1 LRINHQSMKIT
12 IIGGGIAGLTTAIAL
27 NKIGISTQIFEA
39 APSIKAIGAGIV
51 LAANAMQGFQ
61 KLGISAEIIEKGRLC
76 PSFNIYDQKGKIIT
90 KTDSIANTEK
100 YGADNFTIHRANLHQ
115 LLLSKIN
122 PNDLFTNKKALKI
135 VQNGDKITI
144 VFQDGTSHQTDYLIV
159 SDGINSPIRQQLM
172 PDSTPRYAGYT
183 CWRAVIDN
191 TKLNLTETS
200 ETWGV
205 NGRMGLVP
213 LADNKIYWF
222 ACINAP
228 QNDPKMKAYKVADLQ
243 QVFKDFHDPI
253 PSVLAETQDKNLL
266 WNDIIDLKPI
276 HQYAF
281 DNIVLIG
288 DAAHATTPNM
298 GQGACQAIEDAVVLA
313 DEMQRNNDFKQ
324 AFKAFEK
331 RRMKRTHFIINSSW
345 SLGKAAH
352 FENKVL
358 AEIRNFVFR
367 SVPKSITEKQ
377 FKTIYEV
384 DF

>member
-1 LRINHQSMKIT
+1 MKIT

-27 NKIGISTQIFEA
+27 NKMGIEADIFEA
-39 APSIKAIGAGIV
+39 APTIKAIGAGLI
-51 LAANAMQGFQ
+51 LAANAMQGYQ
-61 KLGISAEIIEKGRLC
+61 KLGISAEIIKKGRLAT
-76 PSFNIYDQKGKIIT
+76 SFIIYDQNGRIVT
-90 KTDSIANTEK
+90 KTDSQANTEK

-122 PNDLFTNKKALKI
+122 KNHLFTNKKALKI
-135 VQNGDKITI
+135 EQINSKII
-144 VFQDGTSHQTDYLIV
+144 VHFQDNTHHETDYLIV
-159 SDGINSPIRQQLM
+159 SDGINSAIRKQLM
-172 PDSTPRYAGYT
+172 PNSEPRYAGYT

-191 TKLNLTETS
+191 TKLKLTETS

-205 NGRMGLVP
+205 NGRIGLVP

-228 QNDPKMKAYKVADLQ
+228 QNDPKMKAFKVADLQ
-243 QVFKDFHDPI
+243 AAFKDYHDPI
-253 PSVLAETQDKNLL
+253 PSVLAETKDENLL

-276 HQYAF
+276 NKYAF
-281 DNIVLIG
+281 ENIVLIG

-313 DEMQRNNDFKQ
+313 DEMNKNKDFNQ

-331 RRMKRTHFIINSSW
+331 RRIKRTHFIVNTSW
-345 SLGKAAH
+345 SLGKAAQL
-352 FENKVL
+352 ENKLL
-358 AEIRNFVFR
+358 ANMRNFVFR
-367 SVPKSITEKQ
+367 ILPKSISEKQ
-377 FKTIYEV
+377 FKTIFEV

>member
-1 LRINHQSMKIT
+1 MKIT

-27 NKIGISTQIFEA
+27 NKIGLQVQIFEA
-39 APSIKAIGAGIV
+39 APSIKAIGAGLV

-90 KTDSIANTEK
+90 KTDSEANTKK

-122 PNDLFTNKKALKI
+122 PTDLFTNKRVVNI
-135 VQNGDKITI
+135 VLNGDKTSV
-144 VFQDGTSHQTDYLIV
+144 VFQDGTTHDTDYLIV
-159 SDGINSPIRQQLM
+159 SDGINSPIRRQLM

-191 TKLNLTETS
+191 TKLNLKETS

-228 QNDPKMKAYKVADLQ
+228 QNDQTMKAYKVADLQ
-243 QVFKDFHDPI
+243 RVFKDFHDPI
-253 PSVLAETQDKNLL
+253 PSVLAETKDENLL

-276 HQYAF
+276 PQYAF

-298 GQGACQAIEDAVVLA
+298 GQGACQAIEDAVILA
-313 DEMQRNNDFKQ
+313 DEMERNNDFNE

-331 RRMKRTHFIINSSW
+331 RRIKRTHFIVNSSW

-352 FENKVL
+352 LENKTL
-358 AEIRNFVFR
+358 AEIRNFIFR
-367 SVPKSITEKQ
+367 IVPKSVTDKQ

>member
-1 LRINHQSMKIT
+1 MKIT

-27 NKIGISTQIFEA
+27 NKIGLQVQIFEA
-39 APSIKAIGAGIV
+39 APSIKAIGAGLV

-61 KLGISAEIIEKGRLC
+61 KLGISVEIIEKGRLC
-76 PSFNIYDQKGKIIT
+76 PSFNIYDPKGKIIT
-90 KTDSIANTEK
+90 KTDSQANTEK

-122 PNDLFTNKKALKI
+122 PNDLFTNKKAIKI
-135 VQNGDKITI
+135 VLNGDKTSIE
-144 VFQDGTSHQTDYLIV
+144 FQDGTTHETDYLIV

-172 PDSTPRYAGYT
+172 PNATPRYAGYT

-222 ACINAP
+222 VCINAP

-243 QVFKDFHDPI
+243 RVFKDYHYPI
-253 PSVLAETQDKNLL
+253 PNVLAETKDENLL

-276 HQYAF
+276 PQYAF
-281 DNIVLIG
+281 NNIVLIG

-313 DEMQRNNDFKQ
+313 DEMEQNNDFSE
-324 AFKAFEK
+324 AFKTFEK
-331 RRMKRTHFIINSSW
+331 RRLKRTHFIVNTSW
-345 SLGKAAH
+345 SLGKAAQM
-352 FENKVL
+352 ENKTL

-367 SVPKSITEKQ
+367 IVPKSITDKQ

>member
-1 LRINHQSMKIT
+1 MKIT

-27 NKIGISTQIFEA
+27 NKIGLQVQIFEA
-39 APSIKAIGAGIV
+39 APSIKAIGAGLV

-90 KTDSIANTEK
+90 KTDSIANTKK

-122 PNDLFTNKKALKI
+122 PTDLFTNKRVVNI
-135 VQNGDKITI
+135 VLNGEKTSV
-144 VFQDGTSHQTDYLIV
+144 VFQDGTTHDTDYLIV
-159 SDGINSPIRQQLM
+159 SDGINSPIRRQLL
-172 PDSTPRYAGYT
+172 PESTPRYAGYT

-205 NGRMGLVP
+205 SGRMGLVP

-228 QNDPKMKAYKVADLQ
+228 QNDPKMKAFKIADLQ
-243 QVFKDFHDPI
+243 RVFKDFHDPI
-253 PSVLAETQDKNLL
+253 PSVLAETKDENLL

-276 HQYAF
+276 PKYAF
-281 DNIVLIG
+281 NNIVLIG

-298 GQGACQAIEDAVVLA
+298 GQGACQAIEDAVILA
-313 DEMQRNNDFKQ
+313 DEMERNNDFNE
-324 AFKAFEK
+324 AFIAFEK
-331 RRMKRTHFIINSSW
+331 RRIKRTHFIAHSSW

-352 FENKVL
+352 LENKLL
-358 AEIRNFVFR
+358 AEIRNFIFR
-367 SVPKSITEKQ
+367 IVPKSVTEKQ